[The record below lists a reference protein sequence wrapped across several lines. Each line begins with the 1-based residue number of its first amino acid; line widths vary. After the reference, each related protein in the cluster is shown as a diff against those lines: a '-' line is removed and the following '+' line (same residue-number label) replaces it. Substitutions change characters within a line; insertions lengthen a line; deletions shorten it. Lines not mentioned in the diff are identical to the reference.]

1 MALPVGAVSNPFKV
15 GPLVENGAAG
25 GSASPA
31 SPGGAF
37 GKALAKSIDALDQS
51 QAEAAQQ
58 TQALATGQATDL
70 SAVVMSVE
78 KASLEVQLA
87 TQVRTKATDAF
98 QQIMQMQV

>member
-15 GPLVENGAAG
+15 GPLVENGGAG
-25 GSASPA
+25 GGAAST
-31 SPGGAF
+31 PGGAF
-37 GKALAKSIDALDQS
+37 GKALAKSIESLDQS

-70 SAVVMSVE
+70 SSVVMSVE

-87 TQVRTKATDAF
+87 TQVRNKATDAF